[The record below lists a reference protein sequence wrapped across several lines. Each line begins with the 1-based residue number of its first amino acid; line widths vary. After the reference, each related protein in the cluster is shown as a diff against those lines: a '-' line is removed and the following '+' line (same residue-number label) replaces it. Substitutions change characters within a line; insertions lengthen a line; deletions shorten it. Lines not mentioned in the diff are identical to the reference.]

1 MIGFSLEAFIE
12 DCLSVAGTP
21 DAPAAIREIVAR
33 AVSEPAA
40 VIAELGEPSTGGLK
54 KLYHSP
60 DLTVLNVTWSPKM
73 TLQPH
78 DHRMWAVIGVYGGR
92 EDNIFWKRLPGAKT
106 RVEAAGAKSLCER
119 DAVVLGP
126 DIVHSVTNPIPRF
139 TTAIHVYGGAFF
151 DVPRSQWDPETL
163 REERFDAASL
173 LQQFDEDTRRWFAT
187 Q

>member
-1 MIGFSLEAFIE
+1 MIRFTLEAFIE
-12 DCLSVAGTP
+12 ECVAAAGAPNASSVV
-21 DAPAAIREIVAR
+21 REIVAR

-40 VIAELGEPSTGGLK
+40 VIAELGEPSTGGIK
-54 KLYHSP
+54 TFYHTA
-60 DLTVLNVTWSPKM
+60 DLTVLDVTWSPKM

-92 EDNIFWKRLPGAKT
+92 EDNIFWKRLPGAEP

-119 DAVVLGP
+119 DAAILGP

-139 TTAIHVYGGAFF
+139 TTAIHVYGGDFF
-151 DVPRSQWDPETL
+151 GVARSQWNPETL
-163 REERFDAASL
+163 REEPFDATSL
-173 LQQFDEDTRRWFAT
+173 LQQFADDNRRWFAT